1 MLMKK
6 CALILLLLSISNTFA
21 QTVSEDIIGKW
32 QLQTVEIDGEK
43 ATAKEAFDTI
53 NVFQVYSENN
63 QFEGIVGDQNNK
75 GTWEISDDQ
84 KSVYIKLDKQKKGQ
98 EFTIT
103 KLSATELEI
112 NIVDNDQEIKLSY
125 IQKM

>member
-1 MLMKK
+1 MKNF
-6 CALILLLLSISNTFA
+6 ALLLLLLSISNTFA

>member
-1 MLMKK
+1 MKK
-6 CALILLLLSISNTFA
+6 FALLLLLLSISNTFA